1 VNPTYFRWLRLAV
14 FSAFGLLLAGL
25 FALACTFVYIAPAL
39 PTAESMHKVELA
51 VPLRVYTRTGELISQ
66 IGEQRRIPVKFED
79 IPLQVRQAVLAAEDD
94 RFFEHSGFDWM
105 GITRSIVMNLATAD
119 VAGQGGSTITQQ
131 AARNMFL
138 SLDKTLRRKLSEVF
152 VTYRMEKDFTKEQI
166 LATYL
171 NVILFGQRSYG
182 IAAAAETYYGK
193 RLDELTVAQAATL
206 AGIIQLPSRQNPV
219 TNPKAAEARRA
230 YVLRRMHELGYIDEA
245 TAAQAAKEPVVVA
258 TRGFAPLTDVE
269 AAYVA
274 ELTRQ
279 DLIARFGKNAV
290 NAGYKVFTTID
301 GRLQVAANNALRLGL
316 MEYDRRHGYRGRLGE
331 IELGGAPT
339 PEELE
344 AGLEKF
350 ETVSLLQ
357 PAVVTVVAETSI
369 EVYVRGEGPAKINWD
384 GLSWARKAVKG
395 GVGANPRKAADIVSR
410 GDVVYVISDRRG
422 SAQLGQLPQAQ
433 AALVALDPNDGAVVA
448 MVGGFSFHSN
458 AFNRVTQA
466 RRQPGSGFKP
476 FLYSAAL
483 DNGFTPASVILDMP
497 VVQEDGDSEETWR
510 PENFGGEFRGPT
522 RLREALVRSQ
532 NLVSIRILQSI
543 GFDAAINHAAK
554 FGFDPKSL
562 PRVLSLA
569 LGVQSVSPLQMAT
582 GFAVFANG
590 GFKVDPYYITRI
602 EDSSGQVVFEAAP
615 MVVCAAC
622 EKEPSGSASQPDA
635 EHRAPR
641 VISAQN
647 AWLMSDIMHD
657 VATRGTAVR
666 TQQLGRD
673 DLAGKTGTSQLGR
686 DNWFNGFNHNL
697 VASVWVGYDDDRSLG
712 EREEGSSTAVPLWN
726 LFMREALKGTPSS
739 RLERPEGLVDV
750 RVSSRTGAP
759 VEAGDPDAIVET
771 FMVEHQPGMM
781 DTDEQA
787 LPGAPV
793 IEGRPKPESASGK
806 EPLF

>member
-1 VNPTYFRWLRLAV
+1 
-14 FSAFGLLLAGL
+14 
-25 FALACTFVYIAPAL
+25 
-39 PTAESMHKVELA
+39 
-51 VPLRVYTRTGELISQ
+51 
-66 IGEQRRIPVKFED
+66 
-79 IPLQVRQAVLAAEDD
+79 
-94 RFFEHSGFDWM
+94 
-105 GITRSIVMNLATAD
+105 
-119 VAGQGGSTITQQ
+119 
-131 AARNMFL
+131 
-138 SLDKTLRRKLSEVF
+138 
-152 VTYRMEKDFTKEQI
+152 
-166 LATYL
+166 
-171 NVILFGQRSYG
+171 
-182 IAAAAETYYGK
+182 
-193 RLDELTVAQAATL
+193 
-206 AGIIQLPSRQNPV
+206 
-219 TNPKAAEARRA
+219 
-230 YVLRRMHELGYIDEA
+230 
-245 TAAQAAKEPVVVA
+245 
-258 TRGFAPLTDVE
+258 
-269 AAYVA
+269 
-274 ELTRQ
+274 
-279 DLIARFGKNAV
+279 
-290 NAGYKVFTTID
+290 
-301 GRLQVAANNALRLGL
+301 
-316 MEYDRRHGYRGRLGE
+316 
-331 IELGGAPT
+331 
-339 PEELE
+339 
-344 AGLEKF
+344 
-350 ETVSLLQ
+350 
-357 PAVVTVVAETSI
+357 
-369 EVYVRGEGPAKINWD
+369 
-384 GLSWARKAVKG
+384 
-395 GVGANPRKAADIVSR
+395 
-410 GDVVYVISDRRG
+410 
-422 SAQLGQLPQAQ
+422 
-433 AALVALDPNDGAVVA
+433 
-448 MVGGFSFHSN
+448 
-458 AFNRVTQA
+458 
-466 RRQPGSGFKP
+466 
-476 FLYSAAL
+476 
-483 DNGFTPASVILDMP
+483 
-497 VVQEDGDSEETWR
+497 
-510 PENFGGEFRGPT
+510 
-522 RLREALVRSQ
+522 
-532 NLVSIRILQSI
+532 
-543 GFDAAINHAAK
+543 
-554 FGFDPKSL
+554 
-562 PRVLSLA
+562 VLSLA